1 VRCIGAGGIALL
13 AILLMGCA
21 SSGQGTAA
29 AGATDDTVV
38 QWIDLTNTAGEPVTV
53 SARVGAGAEQPLGFF
68 GPAEYR
74 RVRVSTGADP
84 TGEIFLSARN
94 NQTGNQA
101 TTRLK
106 VTPGQTLRWDIK
118 F

>member
-1 VRCIGAGGIALL
+1 VL

-29 AGATDDTVV
+29 AGAADDTVV
-38 QWIDLTNTAGEPVTV
+38 QWIDITNTAGEPVTV
-53 SARVGAGAEQPLGFF
+53 SARVGAGPEQPLGFF

-74 RVRVSTGADP
+74 RVRLPTGADP

-106 VTPGQTLRWDIK
+106 VTPGQTLRWDVR